1 MALTKVSFS
10 MISGASVNVKDL
22 GATGDGSTDDSVAI
36 NAALAGGNK
45 VVWFPA
51 GQYKI
56 NSYCRVYADTKIE
69 MHPDCVILNNNQTS
83 EYVFVNGELGNLNY
97 ASGYNGDGNI
107 WITGGTIDNGPRA
120 ATSQG
125 TQAIAIGHATNIL
138 IENVRFLNNYISHF
152 IEINSSQHV
161 RIRDCYFNN
170 LNATAA
176 PGTREMI
183 NIDSASA
190 GGFPPF
196 GAYDNTVCSDVII
209 DGCVFIDGDVS
220 VGSHSLP
227 AGTEKYHK
235 NITVKNCYIDN
246 MVSAGI
252 DPRFWDGAIIAE
264 NNFINSGNRHVRGW
278 GFINSVIS
286 NNTFTDGGS
295 TFGITVDDVVG
306 VKPSNS
312 LIIGNRFVDIIG
324 TAIYVSDSF
333 DTQIIANTIINS
345 GSDGIFIDSTAV
357 RGEISSNVIKGA
369 GQLVSAQAIE
379 IRGPSFLVHSN
390 RADNNGN
397 ATLYTYGID
406 VTGSSATD
414 VKVYNNDV
422 ETGSI
427 ATISVSTAVRPVV
440 DNVYAVHVNNNSVY
454 SVEFPGRYKQG
465 LLLVSTNTSLST
477 ALKGVLW
484 ARCDAAPV
492 MESVV
497 QISGATNITLTTG
510 VLTGTTGSVGNITI
524 SAADDGKIYLENRTG
539 SSRILDIQ
547 FIGH

>member
-1 MALTKVSFS
+1 

-120 ATSQG
+120 ATSQN

-138 IENVRFLNNYISHF
+138 IENVRFLNNYSSHF

-161 RIRDCYFNN
+161 RIRNCYFEN
-170 LNATAA
+170 LNAIAA

-183 NIDSASA
+183 NIDFASA

-196 GAYDNTVCSDVII
+196 GSYDNTVCDDVII
-209 DGCVFIDGDVS
+209 EESVFIDGDVS

-227 AGTEKYHK
+227 LGSEPFHT
-235 NITVKNCYIDN
+235 NITVINCYIEN
-246 MVSAGI
+246 MKSAGM
-252 DPRFWDGAIIAE
+252 DLRYWNGAKISE
-264 NNFINSGNRHVRGW
+264 NIFKNNEDRHIRGW
-278 GFINSVIS
+278 GFINGIIS
-286 NNTFTDGGS
+286 DNTFIGGGT
-295 TFGITVDDVVG
+295 TFAITVDDVG
-306 VKPSNS
+306 LVKPKNN
-312 LIIGNRFVDIIG
+312 LIRGNRLLNIKGSGIVV
-324 TAIYVSDSF
+324 ADSF
-333 DTQIIANTIINS
+333 NTQIIENTILNVGARGILIFNS
-345 GSDGIFIDSTAV
+345 AQQ
-357 RGEISSNVIKGA
+357 GEIASNVIQAA
-369 GQLVSAQAIE
+369 GQIASAAAIF
-379 IRGPSFLVHSN
+379 IAGPKFLVH
-390 RADNNGN
+390 DNTINHGDS
-397 ATLYTYGID
+397 AIQYLYAID
-406 VTGSSATD
+406 VSGAIAAD
-414 VKVYNNDV
+414 VNVYNNDV
-422 ETGSI
+422 VAGSI
-427 ATISVSTAVRPVV
+427 ADISVSTALRPIV
-440 DNVYAVHVNNNSVY
+440 NGVYAVHVNNNSVY
-454 SVEFPGRYKQG
+454 SVDFPGRYKQG
-465 LLLVSTNTSLST
+465 LLLVSTNTSLTT

-484 ARCDAAPV
+484 ARADATPV
-492 MESVV
+492 MQSIV
-497 QISGATNITLTTG
+497 QIAGATNVTLTTG
-510 VLTGTTGSVGNITI
+510 VLTGTTGSVGDITI
-524 SAADDGKIYLENRTG
+524 SAATDGKIYVENRSG
-539 SSRILDIQ
+539 LSRILSIQ